1 MDMEKFYKEHVPKSS
16 LPSDFG
22 GDLPSVKELHE
33 KHCKEFIRLRPF
45 FLAEEKQAT
54 LLLDNCDKTCSG
66 QELLIGNERNFNN
79 ISID

>member
-1 MDMEKFYKEHVPKSS
+1 MEKFYKEHVPKSS

-22 GDLPSVKELHE
+22 GDLPSAKELHE
-33 KHCKEFIRLRPF
+33 KHCKELIRLRSF
-45 FLAEEKQAT
+45 FLAEEKQTA

-66 QELLIGNERNFNN
+66 QELLIENERNIKN